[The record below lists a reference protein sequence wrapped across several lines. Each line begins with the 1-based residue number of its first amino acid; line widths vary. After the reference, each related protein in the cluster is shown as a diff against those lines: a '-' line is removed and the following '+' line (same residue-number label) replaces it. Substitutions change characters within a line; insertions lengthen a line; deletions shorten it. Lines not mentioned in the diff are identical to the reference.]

1 MPDTLAHRKIFG
13 VLVPYFNSVV
23 EPELASLRP
32 DGVSNQTARF
42 SLDADVLEQIAGAAE
57 RLATCGAEAFI
68 VGLATESFAGG
79 LELLQEG
86 VDAISTRTG
95 LPVFT
100 ATHATQAAVTAI
112 GAKRVAI
119 VTPFDAEGNANVR
132 AFYDAAGFEVVA
144 IHGLACASFDVIARS
159 SSHDIRRAFERVDST
174 EVEALVQIGTGLP
187 TLDLVTE
194 LEAKHDKPVVTCN
207 AASYWQALR
216 VSGIEDRL
224 EGFGRLLADR
234 VAVTRP
240 RS

>member
-32 DGVSNQTARF
+32 HGVSNQTARF
-42 SLDADVLEQIAGAAE
+42 SFDVDVLEQIAVAAG
-57 RLATCGAEAFI
+57 RLMTCGAEAFI

-79 LELLQEG
+79 LELLQQG
-86 VDAISTRTG
+86 VDAISTRTR

-100 ATHATQAAVTAI
+100 ATHATQTAVTTV
-112 GAKRVAI
+112 GAKHIAI
-119 VTPFDAEGNANVR
+119 VTPFDADGNANVR
-132 AFYDAAGFEVVA
+132 TFYEEAGFEVAA
-144 IHGLACASFDVIARS
+144 IDGLACASFDVIARTS
-159 SSHDIRRAFERVDST
+159 ADDIRRAFERVDSSD
-174 EVEALVQIGTGLP
+174 VEALVQVGTGLP
-187 TLDLVTE
+187 TLDLVAE

-224 EGFGRLLADR
+224 EGFGRLLADH
-234 VAVTRP
+234 
-240 RS
+240 